1 MRRALLTSSVTL
13 LAAATMLTGTASAA
27 GKAKNTITLAQIA
40 GTSQTAGKGSVASD
54 TVQGN
59 GALVRQDGKK
69 NLAIIGQRNLNRA
82 IQIGGDTSARTDQAN
97 YAELDQRADGDN
109 DARITQLNWNKV
121 TQREC
126 LIAGGPDLNLG
137 VGASVGLGLGV
148 GLLGRNV
155 AVVEQVNAHLGIQRS
170 C

>member
-13 LAAATMLTGTASAA
+13 LAAATMLTGTATAA
-27 GKAKNTITLAQIA
+27 GKAKNKITTAQIA
-40 GTSQTAGKGSVASD
+40 GSTQSAGNGAVSSD

-59 GALVRQDGKK
+59 GALVQQDGKK
-69 NLAIIGQRNLNRA
+69 NLAIIGQRNLNRQL
-82 IQIGGDTSARTDQAN
+82 QIGNDTAARTEQAN

-109 DARITQLNWNKV
+109 DARITQQNWNKV
-121 TQREC
+121 TQMGC
-126 LIAGGPDLNLG
+126 LIKGGPDLNLG
-137 VGASVGLGLGV
+137 VGAAVSLGVGV

>member
-1 MRRALLTSSVTL
+1 MRRALLTSTVTL
-13 LAAATMLTGTASAA
+13 LAAATVVTGTAAAA

-40 GTSQTAGKGSVASD
+40 GASQSAGNGSVSSD

-59 GALVRQDGKK
+59 GALVRQDGRK
-69 NLAIIGQRNLNRA
+69 NLAIIGQRNLNRTV
-82 IQIGGDTSARTDQAN
+82 QIGDDTAARTEQAN
-97 YAELDQRADGDN
+97 SAELDQRADGEN
-109 DARITQLNWNKV
+109 DAHITQRNWNKV
-121 TQREC
+121 TQMGC
-126 LIAGGPDLNLG
+126 LITGGPDLNLG
-137 VGASVGLGLGV
+137 VGAAAGVEVGV